1 MNIYVCTL
9 RKYFIIKW
17 YRLLRVSGRDLEQL
31 EEKDIDPMIM
41 GKNLFIFR
49 YMFHISGNR
58 SHIRD
63 TVFMEIGI

>member
-17 YRLLRVSGRDLEQL
+17 YKLLRVSGRDLEQL

-49 YMFHISGNR
+49 YMFHISGMYIWNR
-58 SHIRD
+58 SH
-63 TVFMEIGI
+63 MEIGI